1 MRKRA
6 NVPSH
11 CAGGLLERPE
21 KEAGCRDLG
30 NGETSPTWPA
40 GATRLVIGPEG
51 GREGGARG
59 GSRTEARS
67 ASWPGCQSAL
77 LLEAAVSVRFSRDQ
91 VRILRGGLLQHLP
104 VPGFIPYSPGGNL
117 RFCPDSAQARLQRGL
132 GFHLPKP
139 RGKRR
144 SYLWTSMA
152 SSTFVCQAEERGRH
166 GLRTRLHTS
175 VLESGLEE
183 SSWWEAAY
191 RRARSCLRTGR
202 EGWDE
207 LIAYGGERRLG
218 WMALL
223 N

>member
-6 NVPSH
+6 NVPSY
-11 CAGGLLERPE
+11 CAGGLLEQPE
-21 KEAGCRDLG
+21 RAAGWRDPG

-40 GATRLVIGPEG
+40 GATRLVIGSEG
-51 GREGGARG
+51 RREGGARG
-59 GSRTEARS
+59 GSRAEARS
-67 ASWPGCQSAL
+67 ASWPGCQSAR

-91 VRILRGGLLQHLP
+91 VRVLRGGRLQHLS
-104 VPGFIPYSPGGNL
+104 VPGFIPHIPGGSL

-144 SYLWTSMA
+144 SYLWPSLGPP
-152 SSTFVCQAEERGRH
+152 STFVCQAEERGRH

-191 RRARSCLRTGR
+191 RWARSCLRTGR
-202 EGWDE
+202 EG
-207 LIAYGGERRLG
+207 
-218 WMALL
+218 
-223 N
+223 